1 MTSQR
6 DREGHLLDGE
16 RFGDSDGSQVIDGL
30 GSNAEGS
37 ERSQDFRLTGRAG
50 AERSEV
56 WISDPPREGPES
68 STRIEEDPFY
78 TLAGSAAPRW

>member
-1 MTSQR
+1 MSSQC

-16 RFGDSDGSQVIDGL
+16 RFGNSDGSQVIDGL

-37 ERSQDFRLTGRAG
+37 ERSQNFRLTSRAG
-50 AERSEV
+50 DRAV
-56 WISDPPREGPES
+56 GTVVSDPPRESPES